1 MQRAGMALVAG
12 ALAFTAL
19 SISACGGGGTRQDAS
34 EPAGKFPLA
43 ITTSQFPTRQRLA
56 QSSLLRLGVE
66 NTGRRAI
73 PDVAITISIDE
84 NAIRPFS
91 VRDPQPN
98 LAAPDRPVWVL
109 ESDYPKLAGES
120 TPAGAKT
127 ANEKTFSFGSLDPG
141 KTVEAVWKVTPV
153 RSGTYTLDYQ
163 VDAGLTGKAKAVT
176 ADGNPPTGSFA
187 VQISAEPPQTRVN
200 DQGEVVVIPGQGGG
214 SGSQGGSSS
223 GGGAG
228 SKGGPTVKITP
239 AG

>member
-1 MQRAGMALVAG
+1 MALVAG

-19 SISACGGGGTRQDAS
+19 STSACGGGGPRQDES
-34 EPAGKFPLA
+34 EPAGKFPLE

-56 QSSLLRLGVE
+56 ESAMLRLGVE
-66 NTGRRAI
+66 NTGERAI

-109 ESDYPKLAGES
+109 EHDYPRLVGEP
-120 TPAGAKT
+120 TTAGAKT
-127 ANEKTFSFGSLDPG
+127 ANEKTFSFGSLEPG
-141 KTVEAVWKVTPV
+141 KSVEAEWKVTPV

-176 ADGNPPTGSFA
+176 ADGNPPTGSFV
-187 VQISAEPPQTRVN
+187 VQITAEPPQTRVN

-214 SGSQGGSSS
+214 SSSGGKSKDGSQGSPQGSSQS
-223 GGGAG
+223 GGAALE
-228 SKGGPTVKITP
+228 VTP